1 MKTEYKFWD
10 LAKNR
15 PLKTLAWVL
24 QIDWVQRMQGRAN
37 RSEHG
42 IEGIENSM
50 VNKNKDKWE
59 QEGKVVSIE
68 ANGLKCDVC
77 F

>member
-1 MKTEYKFWD
+1 
-10 LAKNR
+10 
-15 PLKTLAWVL
+15 
-24 QIDWVQRMQGRAN
+24 MQGRAN

-42 IEGIENSM
+42 IERIETSM
-50 VNKNKDKWE
+50 VNKNKQE

-68 ANGLKCDVC
+68 ANGLKCEIDC

>member
-1 MKTEYKFWD
+1 MQK
-10 LAKNR
+10 
-15 PLKTLAWVL
+15 
-24 QIDWVQRMQGRAN
+24 IQGRAN

-42 IEGIENSM
+42 TEGIENSI

-59 QEGKVVSIE
+59 QEGKVVSME
-68 ANGLKCDVC
+68 ANRLTCEIVS